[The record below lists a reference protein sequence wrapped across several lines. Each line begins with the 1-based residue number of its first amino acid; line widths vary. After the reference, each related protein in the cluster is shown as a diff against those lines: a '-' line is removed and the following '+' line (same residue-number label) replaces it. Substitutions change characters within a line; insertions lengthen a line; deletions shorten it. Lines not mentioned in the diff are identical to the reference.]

1 MRTTHKV
8 LALLLVLSLSSVFAF
23 GQAISGDLTGTVV
36 DPQGA
41 VVSNATVVAENVAT
55 GAKST
60 VTTNSTGG
68 FRIANLPIGTYNIT
82 ASGAGFKESSVKG
95 LIVELNKTVTL
106 KLALSLTSAETIID
120 VTGTG
125 TVIDTSTPQ
134 IQTTFET
141 RQLQNASAGT
151 GILNLSLLNAG
162 VASSGGLGAGTGPS
176 VSGQRPRNNN
186 FTIEGVDNNSRSVT
200 GPLVFIPNDAVQNF
214 TVLQNQFS
222 PEFGHSTGGQ
232 FNTVIVGGTNQF
244 HGRIYDYLQNR
255 NLNAIDVRNNSLTQ
269 NPRYDQNRLGGQIG
283 GPILKNK
290 LFFFGNFEYN
300 PLGQASNPGSL
311 VTPTAAGKTLIAG
324 LAGLSATS
332 KSIFAQYVPAA
343 PVANQGTITVAGT
356 PIPVGDLTLSSPNF
370 QNGYYL
376 TTSMDYVIS
385 SKDQLRGR
393 YIYNKVTGIDVAA
406 NFPDFYQPIPN
417 LNHVI
422 ALNEFHTFSPTL
434 QNELRLGYNRFYNTT
449 PSGNFTYPGLDS
461 FPNIT
466 IDELSFNIG
475 PDGNAPQFTVQ
486 NTYQLV
492 DNVSWTKGAHQLKF
506 GYEGRRVISPQTFTQ
521 RARGDY
527 EYSTLDTW
535 LKDLSPDVF
544 AERSIGFP
552 VYYGDE
558 KDTYFFA
565 NDVWKF
571 RPNLTLNIGLRY
583 EYNTPTVGE
592 TTQALNQAASVPG
605 LIDFSAPR
613 GQKNKFMP
621 RLGFAWSPGGNNNMV
636 VRGGF
641 AMAYDVLYDNIG
653 ILSLP
658 PQLSGTIDPDISV
671 VTNNFL
677 ANGGIKPATTAVQ
690 TFPTLAAQRAA
701 TSNYIPPD
709 RKYPYSITYN
719 LGIQRTFGKAYT
731 AEVRYVGTRGVHL
744 NVQTRLNIQSPLTA
758 TGKSL
763 PTFMSAPSQATVD
776 ALTTTLSGLRA
787 VGFFVPAYA
796 NAGFNQNGL
805 VSFQPF
811 GGSVYHGLQSQLTR
825 QFTNGLQMQAAYTWS
840 HTIDDSTADFFTT
853 VLSPRRMQDFQNLKN
868 DRGTSALDRRHR
880 LTVAALWEPTW
891 FNKGNWFTKNV
902 IGNWQFAPIY
912 TFESPQYATVRS
924 GVDSNL
930 NNDTAGDRTIFNAAG
945 VTGTG
950 SGVTP
955 LCTSALPAGSPCG
968 GTGTAA
974 TPTSPATVDSRPF
987 LVGYLA
993 KNPNAQYIVAG
1004 AGALATAGRNT
1015 LRTNPIN
1022 NWDFT
1027 MGKKFNFT
1035 ERTRLEFQAQF
1046 LNFFNHPQ
1054 FVAGRVN
1061 DVSSATLVDVTG
1073 QSVTNVLRADN
1084 ANFGKFNTVFS
1095 SVPRTVQLA
1104 LKFVF

>member
-1 MRTTHKV
+1 
-8 LALLLVLSLSSVFAF
+8 VFVY
-23 GQAISGDLTGTVV
+23 GQAISGDLVGTVV

-41 VVSNATVVAENVAT
+41 VVANASVVAENVAT
-55 GAKST
+55 GVKTT

-68 FRIANLPIGTYNIT
+68 FRISNLPIGTYNIT
-82 ASGAGFKESSVKG
+82 GSGAGFKGSTVKG
-95 LIVELNKTVTL
+95 FVVELNKTATL
-106 KLALSLTSAETIID
+106 KLSLSLTAAETVVD
-120 VTGTG
+120 VSGVG

-186 FTIEGVDNNSRSVT
+186 FTIEGVDNNNRSVT

-232 FNTVIVGGTNQF
+232 FNTVIAGGTNQF

-255 NLNAIDVRNNSLTQ
+255 NLNAIDVRNSALTQ
-269 NPRYDQNRLGGQIG
+269 NPRYDQNRLGAQIG
-283 GPILKNK
+283 GPIFKNK

-300 PLGQASNPGSL
+300 PLGQASNPGAL
-311 VTPTAAGKTLIAG
+311 ITPTAAGKALIAG
-324 LAGLSATS
+324 LGGLSATS
-332 KSIFAQYVPAA
+332 KSIFAQYVPAS
-343 PVANQGTITVAGT
+343 PVANQGTVTVAGT
-356 PIPVGDLTLSSPNF
+356 PIPVGDLTLASPNF
-370 QNGYYL
+370 TNGYFL
-376 TTSMDYVIS
+376 TTSMDYVMS
-385 SKDQLRGR
+385 SKDQIRGR
-393 YIYNKVTGIDVAA
+393 YIYNRVSQIDTAA
-406 NFPDFYQPIPN
+406 DFPDFYQSTPN
-417 LNHVI
+417 NYHLI
-422 ALNEFHTFSPTL
+422 ALNEYHTFSPTL
-434 QNELRLGYNRFYNTT
+434 QNEFRLGYNRFFNDT
-449 PSGNFTYPGLDS
+449 PSGAFSYPGLDS

-466 IDELSFNIG
+466 IDELGFNIG

-506 GYEGRRVISPQTFTQ
+506 GYEGRKVISPQTFTQ

-527 EYSTLDTW
+527 EYLTLDRW
-535 LKDLSPDVF
+535 MKDLSPDTF
-544 AERSIGFP
+544 AERSLGFP

-558 KDTYFFA
+558 VDTYFFV

-583 EYNTPTVGE
+583 EYNTPTIGE
-592 TTQALNQAASVPG
+592 RTQSLNQAASVPG
-605 LIDFSAPR
+605 LVDFSSPR
-613 GQKNKFMP
+613 GQKDKFMP
-621 RLGFAWSPGGNNNMV
+621 RLGFAWSPGGNNNTV

-641 AMAYDVLYDNIG
+641 AMAYDILYDNIG

-671 VTNNFL
+671 TTPSFL

-690 TFPTLAAQRAA
+690 TFPDIATQRAA

-719 LGIQRTFGKAYT
+719 LGVQRTFGKAYT

-744 NVQTRLNIQSPLTA
+744 NVQERLNIQSPLTVS
-758 TGKSL
+758 GKSL
-763 PTFMSAPSQATVD
+763 PTFMAAPTQAALD
-776 ALTTTLSGLRA
+776 ALPTTLASLKAMSR
-787 VGFFVPAYA
+787 FVPAYA
-796 NAGFNQNGL
+796 AAGFNVNNL

-840 HTIDDSTADFFTT
+840 HTIDDSTADFFST

-880 LTVAALWEPTW
+880 FTVTALWEPTW
-891 FNKGNWFTKNV
+891 FKSGNWLTKNV

-924 GVDSNL
+924 GIDSNL
-930 NNDTAGDRTIFNAAG
+930 NNDSAGDRTVFNPAG
-945 VTGTG
+945 VEGTG
-950 SGVTP
+950 SGVT
-955 LCTSALPAGSPCG
+955 ALKNTAG
-968 GTGTAA
+968 AI
-974 TPTSPATVDSRPF
+974 
-987 LVGYLA
+987 VGYLA

-1004 AGALATAGRNT
+1004 LGAQATAGRNT

-1027 MGKKFNFT
+1027 VGKKFNFT
-1035 ERTRLEFQAQF
+1035 EGTRLEFQAQF

-1073 QSVTNVLRADN
+1073 GPVTNALRADN
-1084 ANFGKFNTVFS
+1084 PNFGKFDKVFS